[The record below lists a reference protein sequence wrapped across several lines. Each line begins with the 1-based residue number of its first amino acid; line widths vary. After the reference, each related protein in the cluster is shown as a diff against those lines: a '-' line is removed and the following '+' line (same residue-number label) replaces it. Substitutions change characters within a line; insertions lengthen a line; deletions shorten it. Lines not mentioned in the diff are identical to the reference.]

1 MDNYTIELNRCYY
14 SIKITQDTEEN
25 MVLIIFDPAN
35 YFSAVIQY
43 EPCGQG
49 RFNYEIWLN
58 KGMDES
64 TIDEL
69 IELFTQKMLEEA

>member
-1 MDNYTIELNRCYY
+1 MDKRIIELNGCYY
-14 SIKITQDTEEN
+14 SIKITQDTEDN

-35 YFSAVIQY
+35 YFGAVVQY

-49 RFNYEIWLN
+49 RFNYEILLN

-69 IELFTQKMLEEA
+69 IELFTQKILKEE